1 MLVRAKSVTFQST
14 SGVYLTTT
22 LFPKLGIAA
31 VLAAKTNDAGP
42 PAVASGEVEIAIQ
55 PVSELVHAAGV
66 DYVGPIPEDIQF
78 VSVFS
83 AAIVSGSN
91 QVDASRRLLSFLASA
106 AADSAIQ
113 NAGMQR
119 ATRR

>member
-1 MLVRAKSVTFQST
+1 MRAKSVTFQST
-14 SGVYLTTT
+14 SGVYLTTK
-22 LFPKLGIAA
+22 LFPKLGIAD

-42 PAVASGEVEIAIQ
+42 PAVANGDVEIAIQ
-55 PVSELVHAAGV
+55 PVSELVHAPGI
-66 DYVGPIPEDIQF
+66 DYVGPIPDDIQF

-83 AAIVSGSN
+83 AAIVAGST
-91 QVDASRRLLSFLASA
+91 QVDASRRLVSFLASA
-106 AADSAIQ
+106 AADAAIR